1 MVDLSTNYLGL
12 ELDNPLVPSSSPMS
26 RDLAQAKR
34 LEDAGAGALVM
45 HSLFEEEVR
54 YEQEQML
61 RFLDHQMLGHGEAD
75 SFLPEPADYTAALD
89 AYLEQLAALK
99 RELSIPVIASL
110 NGISLD
116 GWVEHGRELQQAGA
130 DALELNAYYIAADPA
145 RSGEQVEQRYVELL
159 RELKQVV
166 SLPVTVKLGS
176 QFSSLPHFIARLKDA
191 GANGVSLFNRFYQP
205 DIDLET
211 LGVHPQLHYSDS
223 HEALLRIRWVA
234 ILHGRVDL
242 SLAVTGGFHTAE
254 DALKALLVGSDVVHM
269 CSALLQH
276 GPEWLTQVKMAMLAW
291 LESHEYESITQLKGS
306 VSHRH
311 ARDPAAFERANYLNV
326 LDSHTPPGG
335 VRR

>member
-1 MVDLSTNYLGL
+1 MVDLSTQYLGL
-12 ELDNPLVPSSSPMS
+12 KLDNPLVPSSSPMS

-75 SFLPEPADYTAALD
+75 SFLPEPVGYTAALD

-110 NGISLD
+110 NGVSLD

-130 DALELNAYYIAADPA
+130 DALELNVYYIAADPA
-145 RSGEQVEQRYVELL
+145 QSGEAVEQRYVELL

-166 SLPVTVKLGS
+166 ALPVTVKLGS

-191 GANGVSLFNRFYQP
+191 GADGVSLFNRFYQP
-205 DIDLET
+205 DIDLES
-211 LGVHPQLHYSDS
+211 LAVQPRLHYSDS
-223 HEALLRIRWVA
+223 HESLLRVRWVA
-234 ILHGRVDL
+234 MLHGRVDL

-254 DALKALLVGSDVVHM
+254 DALKALMAGSDVVHM
-269 CSALLQH
+269 CSALLEH

-291 LESHEYESITQLKGS
+291 LESHEYESIAQLKGS
-306 VSHRH
+306 VSHQH
-311 ARDPAAFERANYLNV
+311 ARDPAAYERANYLNV